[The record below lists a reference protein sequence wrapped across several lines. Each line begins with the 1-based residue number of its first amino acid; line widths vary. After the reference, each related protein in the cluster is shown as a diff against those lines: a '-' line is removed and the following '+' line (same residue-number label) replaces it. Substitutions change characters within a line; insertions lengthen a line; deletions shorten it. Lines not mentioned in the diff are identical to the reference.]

1 MKDRRDQNGNRL
13 VRRMLPGLIVL
24 ACACPHLS
32 AVAQMYKWTDAQG
45 TVHYTD
51 TPPARQA
58 SQIGAPSA
66 GPAAQASLP
75 YELARAVK
83 ANPVTLYTTAQ
94 SACGG
99 CDQGR
104 ALLHARGVPYT
115 EKTVNTGEDN
125 EQLRKLT
132 GQLELPLLVVGSRK
146 VAGFQDAAWQDALT
160 AAAYPRSAQLPPGYQ
175 YAAPEPA
182 APASV
187 PAPPA
192 RAKNAASPE
201 AAANQAAAQAAAR
214 AAEQQPRGT
223 GPKSAPKSGNAPAN
237 APPGFQF

>member
-13 VRRMLPGLIVL
+13 VRRMLPGLLLI

-32 AVAQMYKWTDAQG
+32 AFSQMYKWTDAQG

-51 TPPARQA
+51 TPPPAQQA
-58 SQIGAPSA
+58 SQIRAPSA
-66 GPAAQASLP
+66 GPAAQAPLP

-115 EKTVNTGEDN
+115 EKTVSTDEDN
-125 EQLRKLT
+125 EQLRKLAS
-132 GQLELPLLVVGSRK
+132 QLELPLLLVGSRQ
-146 VAGFQDAAWQDALT
+146 VTGFQDAAWQEALT
-160 AAAYPRSAQLPPGYQ
+160 AAAYPRSAQLPPGYR

-192 RAKNAASPE
+192 RAKNAPPPDE
-201 AAANQAAAQAAAR
+201 AAAR
-214 AAEQQPRGT
+214 AAEQQPRR
-223 GPKSAPKSGNAPAN
+223 PAPKSGNAPAN